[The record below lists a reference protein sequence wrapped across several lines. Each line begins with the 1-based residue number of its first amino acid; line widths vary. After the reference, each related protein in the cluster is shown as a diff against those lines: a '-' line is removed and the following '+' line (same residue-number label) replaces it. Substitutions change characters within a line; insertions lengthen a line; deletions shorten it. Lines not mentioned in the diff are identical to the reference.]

1 MGIKFIMT
9 QEDPDWVEPAPEPFV
24 NKPEWGADSGDV
36 IFMDDDHFSEYKDET
51 EQFLAFFYAPW
62 CGHCKA
68 TKPHYGKASTKVS
81 TPMLAFD
88 CTGSAREICDKEEVK
103 SYPTIKYFTDD
114 DYEDYTGGRDEADF
128 IKFLSENTEDTDLV
142 DDDEVE
148 EEEEETEDKPSAD
161 AKTAEPE
168 EKTKEKGEGA
178 ETEDQEGE
186 VYMKKDEL

>member
-24 NKPEWGADSGDV
+24 NKPEWGDDSGDV

-68 TKPHYGKASTKVS
+68 TKPHYGRASTKVS

-88 CTGSAREICDKEEVK
+88 CTGSASAICNEQKVK

-114 DYEDYTGGRDEADF
+114 DFEDYPGGRDENEF
-128 IKFLSENTEDTDLV
+128 IKFLSENTDAEIVDEE
-142 DDDEVE
+142 DDDDAGE
-148 EEEEETEDKPSAD
+148 EDEAEEDKAD
-161 AKTAEPE
+161 AKAEEPKAKAKAV
-168 EKTKEKGEGA
+168 EKE
-178 ETEDQEGE
+178 EGE
-186 VYMKKDEL
+186 EQEVDMKKDEL